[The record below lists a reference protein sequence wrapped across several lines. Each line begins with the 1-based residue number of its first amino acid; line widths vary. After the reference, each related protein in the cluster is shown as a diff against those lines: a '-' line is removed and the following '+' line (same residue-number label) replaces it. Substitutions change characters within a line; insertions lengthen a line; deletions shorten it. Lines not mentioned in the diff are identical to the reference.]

1 MSNNSSNINE
11 VARRYAKALFLAAE
25 RDDLVL
31 SSFKKDFD
39 KLSATYKQSE
49 DLRAFILS
57 PLIKRGKKK
66 ETLLLILSKMGLSEN
81 FIGFF
86 KIVAEHSKL
95 FLLEKIHCEFKK
107 LLDISDGITEV
118 TVTTTEPIEKSFEK
132 KIIDSLSKKLN
143 KKIRLNKLI
152 NPELIGGI
160 IIKINSV
167 MIDNSIKTKLLDYT
181 LNERL
186 N

>member
-11 VARRYAKALFLAAE
+11 AARRYAKALFLASGE
-25 RDDLVL
+25 DSSRL
-31 SSFKKDFD
+31 SSFEDDFD
-39 KLSATYKQSE
+39 KLNSAYKESE
-49 DLRAFILS
+49 NLRAFILS
-57 PLIKRGKKK
+57 PLIKRVQKQK
-66 ETLLLILSKMGLSEN
+66 TLMLILSKMGLSEN

-86 KIVAEHSKL
+86 KIVAEHSRL
-95 FLLEKIHCEFKK
+95 FLLEKIHFEFKK
-107 LLDISDGITEV
+107 LLDISNGVTEV
-118 TVTTTEPIEKSFEK
+118 TVTTTETIEKSFEK
-132 KIIDSLSKKLN
+132 KIVERLSKKLN

-160 IIKINSV
+160 IIKIDSI

>member
-11 VARRYAKALFLAAE
+11 AARRYAKALFLASE
-25 RDDLVL
+25 NDNSVL
-31 SSFKKDFD
+31 SSFKNDFE
-39 KLSATYKQSE
+39 KLNSAYNQSE
-49 DLRAFILS
+49 DFRAFIMS
-57 PLIKRGKKK
+57 PLIKRVQKKK
-66 ETLLLILSKMGLSEN
+66 TLMLILSKMKLSES
-81 FIGFF
+81 FTGFF

-95 FLLEKIHCEFKK
+95 FLLEKIYYEFKK
-107 LLDISDGITEV
+107 LLDVSDGVTEV

-132 KIIDSLSKKLN
+132 KIVESLSKKLN

-152 NPELIGGI
+152 KPELIGGI
-160 IIKINSV
+160 IIKIDSI

>member
-11 VARRYAKALFLAAE
+11 AARRYAKALFLASE
-25 RDDLVL
+25 SDSSIL
-31 SSFKKDFD
+31 SNFKKDFD
-39 KLSATYKQSE
+39 KLYSAYKQSE

-57 PLIKRGKKK
+57 PLIKRVQKQK
-66 ETLLLILSKMGLSEN
+66 TLILILSKMELSEN

-95 FLLEKIHCEFKK
+95 FLLEKIHFEFKK

-132 KIIDSLSKKLN
+132 KIVESLSKKFN

-160 IIKINSV
+160 IIKIDSV